1 MILSVAKKSRRWRGK
16 LGSLV
21 TIQVVLEEIDSLK
34 TCQVETIL
42 RKILKY
48 QHLHISAIRFN
59 TSWNGVP
66 GPLGAWREGALPG
79 SVCHELNSFAAFTVL
94 HPLNVTSKVK
104 YSGLG
109 GNCSEKRTWENT
121 NKFIKLIMIPGST
134 LQSTLDRPCKADS
147 CILLHG

>member
-21 TIQVVLEEIDSLK
+21 TIQVVLEEIDNLK
-34 TCQVETIL
+34 MCKHVKL

-66 GPLGAWREGALPG
+66 GPLGAWGEGALPG

-109 GNCSEKRTWENT
+109 GNCSEKRTRENT
-121 NKFIKLIMIPGST
+121 NIFIKLIMIPGST